1 MIWKA
6 GTNTLPLERGMIMG
20 ILNVTPDS
28 FSDGGRYLAVGE
40 ALRRA
45 RTMIDEGAEII
56 DVGGEST
63 RPGAS
68 PVTASE
74 ELSRT
79 IPVIEGL
86 RAEWSG
92 PISIDTSKAAVAEEA
107 LAAGAAIVN
116 DVSGLRADSRMP
128 EVCKRRGCG
137 IVVMHMQG
145 QPRTMQD
152 RPRYGDVVAEVRDYF
167 EERYATLTSSGINPE
182 CLCFDPGIGFGKSLE
197 HNLTLLARLDALMV
211 QERPLLLGISRKSF
225 IGKVLG
231 DDSPDLR
238 EWSTSALT
246 AATRLKGVLLHRVHS
261 VKENSDALRVV
272 EAVLRS
278 DAGSDSVPP
287 H

>member
-1 MIWKA
+1 
-6 GTNTLPLERGMIMG
+6 MIMG

-45 RTMIDEGAEII
+45 RTMIDEGAGII

-116 DVSGLRADSRMP
+116 DVSGLRADRRMP

-182 CLCFDPGIGFGKSLE
+182 CLCFDPGIGFGKSLG
-197 HNLTLLARLDALMV
+197 HNLSLLARLEALMV

>member
-1 MIWKA
+1 M
-6 GTNTLPLERGMIMG
+6 
-20 ILNVTPDS
+20 
-28 FSDGGRYLAVGE
+28 
-40 ALRRA
+40 
-45 RTMIDEGAEII
+45 
-56 DVGGEST
+56 
-63 RPGAS
+63 
-68 PVTASE
+68 
-74 ELSRT
+74 
-79 IPVIEGL
+79 
-86 RAEWSG
+86 
-92 PISIDTSKAAVAEEA
+92 
-107 LAAGAAIVN
+107 
-116 DVSGLRADSRMP
+116 
-128 EVCKRRGCG
+128 
-137 IVVMHMQG
+137 
-145 QPRTMQD
+145 
-152 RPRYGDVVAEVRDYF
+152 
-167 EERYATLTSSGINPE
+167 
-182 CLCFDPGIGFGKSLE
+182 E

>member
-1 MIWKA
+1 
-6 GTNTLPLERGMIMG
+6 
-20 ILNVTPDS
+20 
-28 FSDGGRYLAVGE
+28 
-40 ALRRA
+40 
-45 RTMIDEGAEII
+45 
-56 DVGGEST
+56 
-63 RPGAS
+63 
-68 PVTASE
+68 
-74 ELSRT
+74 
-79 IPVIEGL
+79 
-86 RAEWSG
+86 
-92 PISIDTSKAAVAEEA
+92 
-107 LAAGAAIVN
+107 
-116 DVSGLRADSRMP
+116 
-128 EVCKRRGCG
+128 
-137 IVVMHMQG
+137 MHMQG